1 MEQSEL
7 QEKIL
12 GKRSIFIFDF
22 NNTNPLG
29 VEWALILSKT
39 NNYITYVY
47 KSNDSIETKRID
59 QVRSIAWE
67 SFRSRDFIKFSRKIV
82 FLPWLPS
89 RNQIPRLMM
98 VLLRLR
104 GVKVLWIDH
113 NPIISRSTP
122 GIIVW
127 LLRKLKI
134 KSVRRVVHRGV
145 KDDFFS
151 KSTLDVLHPV
161 FFNYTETLKLPSK
174 EINSVPNVLYFGRIC
189 KQKGADYLPEFL
201 SKLDDYLVLKSERI
215 KFSVVGTIDYKEPW
229 ILESISKLKLKSIEL
244 EIKASKQNVPEKYL
258 IKKIHEA
265 DLVFAP
271 YAHLTESGTA
281 SLAISQFIPVF
292 FVGESAPFSLR
303 LDVFR
308 GFVVVAAKNSDIN
321 SIFYHTLIRTYQKL
335 PYETVIHLEAQYILA
350 FDQIMDKIDPNC

>member
-1 MEQSEL
+1 MYGSCIQNF
-7 QEKIL
+7 
-12 GKRSIFIFDF
+12 FINVD
-22 NNTNPLG
+22 T
-29 VEWALILSKT
+29 ST
-39 NNYITYVY
+39 THQITTAPTMKQAEEVM
-47 KSNDSIETKRID
+47 SPIRTAIT
-59 QVRSIAWE
+59 
-67 SFRSRDFIKFSRKIV
+67 RSRGPLFKFLTEGSLQNTTGSRAHRVKLASTKKGIEN
-82 FLPWLPS
+82 FLTGSIIEVRPMSIDKLQGLRPKVSTIDEWLS
-89 RNQIPRLMM
+89 GDIRE
-98 VLLRLR
+98 
-104 GVKVLWIDH
+104 D
-113 NPIISRSTP
+113 
-122 GIIVW
+122 
-127 LLRKLKI
+127 
-134 KSVRRVVHRGV
+134 VV
-145 KDDFFS
+145 
-151 KSTLDVLHPV
+151 
-161 FFNYTETLKLPSK
+161 
-174 EINSVPNVLYFGRIC
+174 
-189 KQKGADYLPEFL
+189 GAIEQGA